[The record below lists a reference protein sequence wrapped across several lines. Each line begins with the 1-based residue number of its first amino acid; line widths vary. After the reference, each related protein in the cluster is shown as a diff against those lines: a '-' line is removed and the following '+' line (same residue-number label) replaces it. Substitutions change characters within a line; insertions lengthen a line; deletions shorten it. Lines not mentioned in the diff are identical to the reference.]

1 MLDGM
6 IQSGDPTGTGE
17 GTGGIKLK
25 DEIRPSLKFDQP
37 GRLAMANT
45 GEPNSGSCQ
54 WFITQASPIPSYNG
68 SYTIFGQVIEGQ
80 DVVKAISRSPGA
92 VAANNNRPKN
102 PPKLI
107 SVTID
112 RVGPPP
118 VGPPTFQK
126 AAPVKK

>member
-1 MLDGM
+1 MPVVMAINRTPLR
-6 IQSGDPTGTGE
+6 GD
-17 GTGGIKLK
+17 
-25 DEIRPSLKFDQP
+25 RPVD
-37 GRLAMANT
+37 
-45 GEPNSGSCQ
+45 
-54 WFITQASPIPSYNG
+54 
-68 SYTIFGQVIEGQ
+68 
-80 DVVKAISRSPGA
+80 
-92 VAANNNRPKN
+92 